1 MLSNHHVISYHS
13 NFTFQGKHYKGWSTK
28 VLHGTNNKFGWSEE
42 LLEYGSS
49 DGAAEDM
56 SSGGE
61 DNEPCNNAT
70 EGSSPS
76 SATSSSSSSSGGG
89 AKSWAGRKPWNTS
102 PKRTF
107 VRNFP

>member
-1 MLSNHHVISYHS
+1 M
-13 NFTFQGKHYKGWSTK
+13 
-28 VLHGTNNKFGWSEE
+28 LHGTNNKFGWSEE

-49 DGAAEDM
+49 DGNM

-61 DNEPCNNAT
+61 DNESCSNAT

-76 SATSSSSSSSGGG
+76 SATSSSSSSGGG

>member
-1 MLSNHHVISYHS
+1 M
-13 NFTFQGKHYKGWSTK
+13 
-28 VLHGTNNKFGWSEE
+28 LHGTNNKFGWSEE

-49 DGAAEDM
+49 DATEEM

-61 DNEPCNNAT
+61 DNEICNNAST
-70 EGSSPS
+70 EGSAS
-76 SATSSSSSSSGGG
+76 

>member
-1 MLSNHHVISYHS
+1 M
-13 NFTFQGKHYKGWSTK
+13 
-28 VLHGTNNKFGWSEE
+28 LHGANNKFGWSEE

-49 DGAAEDM
+49 DAADEM

-61 DNEPCNNAT
+61 DNECSSNVT
-70 EGSSPS
+70 EGSSS
-76 SATSSSSSSSGGG
+76 GSSSSSGG
-89 AKSWAGRKPWNTS
+89 AKSWAGRKPWNSS